1 MAGGPSQRDGLP
13 TRLRDWR
20 PHPDPAAAVIAAAAP
35 RRAAALTVALL
46 LTAIM
51 RSLLLPIGELAAA
64 VGFVI
69 ALAGLLVV
77 ERRMDSVLSRH
88 PHPTLPTR
96 GREIG
101 QQRSETPFWLGAAA
115 GVGVG
120 LVLLLPVMGAAAS
133 GRPLSGFWGWGAAIV
148 VIATLEEVV
157 LRGRLQPAWTAE
169 AGPVAGL
176 VLSAAVF
183 ALIHLPRY
191 GLGAMPLDFAVGLAL
206 GGLRAVTGRVAPCA
220 IAHVIA
226 DWGAWFWL

>member
-1 MAGGPSQRDGLP
+1 
-13 TRLRDWR
+13 
-20 PHPDPAAAVIAAAAP
+20 VIAAAAP

-51 RSLLLPIGELAAA
+51 RSLLLPIGELPAA

-69 ALAGLLVV
+69 ALGGLLVI

-88 PHPTLPTR
+88 PLPTLPAT
-96 GREIG
+96 GREI
-101 QQRSETPFWLGAAA
+101 PVVLAAVA
-115 GVGVG
+115 GVATG
-120 LVLLLPVMGAAAS
+120 LVLLLPVMGAGAS
-133 GRPLSGFWGWGAAIV
+133 GRPLSGFWGWGAAVV

-157 LRGRLQPAWTAE
+157 IRGRLQPAWTAE

-176 VLSAAVF
+176 VVSAAVF

-191 GLGAMPLDFAVGLAL
+191 GLGAKPLDFAVGLAL